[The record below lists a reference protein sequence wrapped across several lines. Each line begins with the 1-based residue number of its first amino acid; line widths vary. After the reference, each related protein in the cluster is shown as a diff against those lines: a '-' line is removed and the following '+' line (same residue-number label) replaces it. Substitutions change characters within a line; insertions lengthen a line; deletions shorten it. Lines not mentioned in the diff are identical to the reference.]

1 MSEENIL
8 NNYLVGRSILSFL
21 INKHNKHGIFKTS
34 DYDLN
39 LKKRKAKYKGFKN
52 ILCEECN
59 ENIDK
64 QGCYCVNCYKNETE
78 IYKRNHMRY
87 GLNFGIFKTLDY
99 DLNLKERR
107 KKYYDHDYIL
117 CEECNLEIDKRYYY
131 CKHCYDR
138 DAICTQNT
146 FKVGIFKTS
155 DYDLNLKE
163 RKVKYEDFR
172 VILCEECGQEIYKHC
187 YYCTICYKKHGI
199 NEKNHMKYGSNF
211 GIFTVNNYL
220 LLNWNERQVKFKCFD
235 VVLCGKC
242 NIKIDKL
249 YYYCVRCFN
258 HEAENHRKYNFKVG
272 VFKTSDYDLNLKKR
286 KAKYKD
292 FKNILCEECDKK
304 FDKECY
310 YCIDCYKNEPE
321 CYKQNHMKYGLNF
334 GIYKTLDYDLNL
346 KERRK
351 KFYDY
356 DYILC
361 EKCNQVIDKRYY
373 YCKYCYDTDDDEIHI
388 NYEFKVGIFKTLDY
402 DLNLKERKVK
412 YDNYDQ
418 IICGECKQGIAKHY
432 YYCLVCY
439 NIKTDINEQSHM
451 KYGLNFGIFKITD
464 YDLNLEK
471 RKTKY
476 KNFKIILCEKC
487 NQEIDNQYYCKNCF
501 VKETNY
507 SKKFRMKCVF
517 KTGILETSDYDL
529 NVKER
534 QAKFESYDIIKC
546 EKCNYEINN
555 FYNYRCDECYSKA
568 DKYERKRMTFGI
580 CKYCSEIN
588 AECGCLY
595 SLNQLLKEFKNFN
608 ESKVNGNAITM
619 TISDYDLNEDD
630 RRAKYKDYNH
640 ILCEKCNK
648 MFTYNY
654 CHDCVAEKKQKL
666 KKLQTELQIYE
677 NFYNKLY
684 DRITNK
690 LKISEELQLIIRN
703 NEYIYS
709 KIKRFEGTYL
719 QIKIVIEYIMS
730 IKRELIRIK
739 QVPEICFHNARSYCV
754 CYNMETDIN
763 EKNRMEFGKCKECL
777 RIHED
782 LNGCLSCNP
791 KRFQRDFNKWTSGN
805 EVIDRLIQNNQLVAR
820 RYGILEW
827 IPYDKFTNV
836 NYVAEGGFA
845 KVYSAT
851 WIDGQIKRWSQ
862 LSDSWRRNGSTTI
875 ALKVLNNSENI
886 SEDLLNELKFFNEV
900 SGHMCV
906 IKCFGITQ
914 DPVTYDYALVL
925 QYMENEDRPASK
937 EILYLLSDKLSEY
950 KKMPI
955 RLSYNLNESNELQ
968 SHPQAIYK
976 SRLLNFQNLPEP
988 INCPNHQEFVSSRH
1002 IMKIQTGQV
1011 NTLHSDG
1018 CSDCIIDGTQV

>member
-361 EKCNQVIDKRYY
+361 EKCNQVIDK
-373 YCKYCYDTDDDEIHI
+373 
-388 NYEFKVGIFKTLDY
+388 
-402 DLNLKERKVK
+402 RKVK

-782 LNGCLSCNP
+782 LN
-791 KRFQRDFNKWTSGN
+791 
-805 EVIDRLIQNNQLVAR
+805 
-820 RYGILEW
+820 
-827 IPYDKFTNV
+827 
-836 NYVAEGGFA
+836 
-845 KVYSAT
+845 
-851 WIDGQIKRWSQ
+851 
-862 LSDSWRRNGSTTI
+862 
-875 ALKVLNNSENI
+875 
-886 SEDLLNELKFFNEV
+886 
-900 SGHMCV
+900 
-906 IKCFGITQ
+906 
-914 DPVTYDYALVL
+914 
-925 QYMENEDRPASK
+925 
-937 EILYLLSDKLSEY
+937 DKLSEY